1 MLVKATNKKG
11 YLPWDNAQVKEFLT
25 EVVKQNK
32 KAEKAMALAKSAKT
46 VADMQKIKGAVMA
59 TLTAQSFASYPQV
72 TGVNVPE
79 PVLAGVIAKTAAGK
93 TSGLVKGAAAVY
105 MVQVTGQAKT
115 SEQFNAQNEQTQL
128 AQMIGQRCYQGVF
141 SYLMLHEADLVDHRY
156 EF

>member
-1 MLVKATNKKG
+1 M
-11 YLPWDNAQVKEFLT
+11 
-25 EVVKQNK
+25 
-32 KAEKAMALAKSAKT
+32 
-46 VADMQKIKGAVMA
+46 
-59 TLTAQSFASYPQV
+59 